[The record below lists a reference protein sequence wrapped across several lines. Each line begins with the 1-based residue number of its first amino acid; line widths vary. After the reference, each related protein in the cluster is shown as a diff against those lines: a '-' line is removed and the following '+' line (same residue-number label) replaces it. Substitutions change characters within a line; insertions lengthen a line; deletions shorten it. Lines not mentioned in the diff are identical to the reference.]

1 MNGIPRQRQAWDME
15 GDDTVG
21 YDFTTV
27 VNRHE
32 QASEK
37 WALMRRRLPDIGGDI
52 VPFSVADMELK
63 NPPEIIQGLID
74 YLARDAVLG
83 YTVPYDSY
91 LNAVRGWMARRHDWR
106 VEKEWICVSSGVIP
120 ALYDLVK
127 AFAGEGDGVILMTPV
142 YYPFYSAVEK
152 NGRRVLECPLTDT
165 GGAYEIDFGLLEKL
179 ARDPRAKLLLF
190 CSPHNPVGRI
200 WKRDE
205 LARAGEICV
214 QNGVTIVSDEIHF
227 DLIQPGY
234 EHTVMANIS
243 RELSGRVVTCTAP
256 SKTFNLA
263 GMQAA
268 NIIIENPALRDA
280 FRAEQAR
287 SGFDCMAALGF
298 RTCELAYTKCEG
310 WLEELIGLI
319 ERNKRALA
327 DFLAEHLPEA
337 KLYPLEGTYLA
348 WIDFRALGMTPEEL
362 ENFMIEK
369 AQVFFDEGY
378 IFGKAGEGFE
388 RMNLACPTETLLE
401 GLRRI
406 SAALGERKG

>member
-1 MNGIPRQRQAWDME
+1 M
-15 GDDTVG
+15 G

-27 VNRHE
+27 VNRHA
-32 QASEK
+32 QSSEK
-37 WALMRRRLPDIGGDI
+37 WALMRRRFPNIGEDI

-74 YLARDAVLG
+74 YLARDAILG

-91 LNAVRGWMARRHDWR
+91 HRAVIDWMSRRHNWK
-106 VEKEWICVSSGVIP
+106 VEEEWICVSSGVIP

-127 AFAGEGDGVILMTPV
+127 AFTEEDDGVLLTTPV
-142 YYPFYSAVEK
+142 YYPFYSAVLK
-152 NGRRVLECPLTDT
+152 NRRRVIECPLIDA

-179 ARDPRAKLLLF
+179 AGDPRTKLLLF
-190 CSPHNPVGRI
+190 CSPHNPVGRV
-200 WKRDE
+200 WSKAE
-205 LARAGEICV
+205 LERAGEICV
-214 QNGVTIVSDEIHF
+214 RNGVTIVSDEIHF
-227 DLIQPGY
+227 DLILPGY
-234 EHTVMANIS
+234 RHTVMAGIS
-243 RELSGRVVTCTAP
+243 EELSNHVVTCTAP

-263 GMQAA
+263 GMQTA
-268 NIIIENPALRDA
+268 NIIIKNPALREA
-280 FRAEQAR
+280 FREEQAR
-287 SGFDCMAALGF
+287 SGFDCLGALGF

-310 WLEELIGLI
+310 WLEELLGLI
-319 ERNKRALA
+319 ERNKRALEG
-327 DFLAEHLPEA
+327 FLAERLPEV

-348 WIDFRALGMTPEEL
+348 WIDFRALGMRAEEL

-401 GLRRI
+401 GLMRI
-406 SAALGERKG
+406 CAALEARQR